1 MRVYVTSRLFL
12 LTPGVITSSAY
23 KRIVFYQCDI
33 DLSRWQL
40 WLINWLC
47 HIHRVVCGETAG
59 LLGLGLLRSSAYLG
73 LEV

>member
-1 MRVYVTSRLFL
+1 MRVYVTCRLFL
-12 LTPGVITSSAY
+12 LTPGVITSAAN

-40 WLINWLC
+40 RLINWLC
-47 HIHRVVCGETAG
+47 HIHRVVCGESAR
-59 LLGLGLLRSSAYLG
+59 LLSLGLLRGGAYLG